1 MSIWWSSWYTV
12 FSIHCWY
19 IHTYYMYNYHCQ
31 CLIILRTRNDPSI
44 ILANSFKL
52 WTPSMPLDI
61 ICDLFY
67 AKSSPVSLRRRGQ
80 AKFSYHRS
88 YIKKKKLLVFW
99 IKKCL
104 LGIFTSE
111 VTNIIGK
118 VTFIHWWVAILNSMC
133 VRNPPRMCTIMFS
146 LSKINP
152 VERKN
157 LPAFSYP
164 TICDSDVRIICRHL
178 MCGTFISGKWEHRG
192 LRKWQEWLCADQ
204 MSLL

>member
-1 MSIWWSSWYTV
+1 MPNYPENQEWPKYN
-12 FSIHCWY
+12 FSQLFQ
-19 IHTYYMYNYHCQ
+19 TM
-31 CLIILRTRNDPSI
+31 DPSM
-44 ILANSFKL
+44 
-52 WTPSMPLDI
+52 TLDI

-67 AKSSPVSLRRRGQ
+67 AKSSLVSLRRRGQ
-80 AKFSYHRS
+80 VKLSYHRS

-118 VTFIHWWVAILNSMC
+118 VTFIHRWVASLNSVC
-133 VRNPPRMCTIMFS
+133 VHNPPRVCTVMFS

-157 LPAFSYP
+157 LPTFSYP
-164 TICDSDVRIICRHL
+164 IICDSDVRIICRHL
-178 MCGTFISGKWEHRG
+178 MCGTLISGKWEHRG
-192 LRKWQEWLCADQ
+192 LRKWQERLCADW